1 MHIFLT
7 LAQSPGRISKF
18 GGGGDA
24 GTSEHQ
30 FGLTGAAG
38 VACRVAAGASCA
50 SAFATINAVPIV
62 TKIAMAVAL
71 TKFMFPRPHRLAFQ
85 FESVR

>member
-7 LAQSPGRISKF
+7 LVQSPGRISKF

-30 FGLTGAAG
+30 FGLSAAG
-38 VACRVAAGASCA
+38 VACGVAAGGSCA
-50 SAFATINAVPIV
+50 SALATMSADPIA
-62 TKIAMAVAL
+62 TKIAMAVAF
-71 TKFMFPRPHRLAFQ
+71 TKFI
-85 FESVR
+85 